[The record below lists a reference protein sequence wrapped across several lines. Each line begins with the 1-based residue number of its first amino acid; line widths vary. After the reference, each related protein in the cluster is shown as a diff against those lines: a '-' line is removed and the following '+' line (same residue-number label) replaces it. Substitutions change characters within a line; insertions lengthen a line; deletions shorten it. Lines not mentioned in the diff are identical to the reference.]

1 MSRECNS
8 LSYDAMTTHNAV
20 VFTRYM
26 MLSLESRESNDNRS
40 LGELFL
46 YFSDEMLS
54 RLPHHGIIFLFQND
68 SYLPYYRKY
77 IREEIYMGWHDAAF
91 QSKNYDTETYKKVQN
106 NSYKIARRSII
117 LLQVGVGF
125 LIPFALTIVMGVIYA
140 AATFQ
145 ILDPTEY
152 LSELLYSMGFTFVL
166 CFVPLFWGAIAYARL
181 QIVCQ
186 HLGFWLK
193 GAVELSDRGRSVNL
207 GRSVAHAVGAET
219 AEAAYAVETAGF
231 AMESVNICNQYLRDN
246 GQKPISV
253 NIFKITVFVASIVII
268 AVYVAA
274 IVSAYR

>member
-1 MSRECNS
+1 
-8 LSYDAMTTHNAV
+8 
-20 VFTRYM
+20 
-26 MLSLESRESNDNRS
+26 MLSK
-40 LGELFL
+40 
-46 YFSDEMLS
+46 
-54 RLPHHGIIFLFQND
+54 LPHHDIIILFQND
-68 SYLPYYRKY
+68 SYLPYYRNY
-77 IREEIYMGWHDAAF
+77 TREEIYMGWHDAAF

-117 LLQVGVGF
+117 LLQIGIGF
-125 LIPFALTIVMGVIYA
+125 LIPFALTIVMGIIYA

-152 LSELLYSMGFTFVL
+152 LSELLFSIGITFVL

-219 AEAAYAVETAGF
+219 AEAAYAAETAAGRGGIPVPSLAEGGIF
-231 AMESVNICNQYLRDN
+231 MSTYEEFMVILTVAVLIVAILDYVNH
-246 GQKPISV
+246 K
-253 NIFKITVFVASIVII
+253 K
-268 AVYVAA
+268 
-274 IVSAYR
+274 

>member
-1 MSRECNS
+1 MDLCCLAERVDGLNG
-8 LSYDAMTTHNAV
+8 N
-20 VFTRYM
+20 
-26 MLSLESRESNDNRS
+26 N
-40 LGELFL
+40 
-46 YFSDEMLS
+46 EMLS
-54 RLPHHGIIFLFQND
+54 KLPHHDIIILFQND
-68 SYLPYYRKY
+68 SYLPYYRNY
-77 IREEIYMGWHDAAF
+77 TREEIYMGWHDAAF
-91 QSKNYDTETYKKVQN
+91 QSKNYDTETFKKVQN

-117 LLQVGVGF
+117 LLQIGIGF
-125 LIPFALTIVMGVIYA
+125 LIPFALTIVMGIIYA

-152 LSELLYSMGFTFVL
+152 LSELLFSIGITFVL

-219 AEAAYAVETAGF
+219 AEAAYAAETAGL
-231 AMESVNICNQYLRDN
+231 ALESVNICNQYLRDN
-246 GQKPISV
+246 GQKPIRV
-253 NIFKITVFVASIVII
+253 NIFKITVFIASVVII

>member
-1 MSRECNS
+1 
-8 LSYDAMTTHNAV
+8 
-20 VFTRYM
+20 
-26 MLSLESRESNDNRS
+26 
-40 LGELFL
+40 
-46 YFSDEMLS
+46 
-54 RLPHHGIIFLFQND
+54 
-68 SYLPYYRKY
+68 
-77 IREEIYMGWHDAAF
+77 MGWHDAAF

-117 LLQVGVGF
+117 LLQIGIGF
-125 LIPFALTIVMGVIYA
+125 LIP
-140 AATFQ
+140 
-145 ILDPTEY
+145 TEY
-152 LSELLYSMGFTFVL
+152 ISELLFSMGITFVL

-219 AEAAYAVETAGF
+219 AEAAYAAETAGL

-246 GQKPISV
+246 GQKPIRV
-253 NIFKITVFVASIVII
+253 NIFKITVFVASVVII

>member
-1 MSRECNS
+1 MGQVDGLNG
-8 LSYDAMTTHNAV
+8 N
-20 VFTRYM
+20 
-26 MLSLESRESNDNRS
+26 N
-40 LGELFL
+40 
-46 YFSDEMLS
+46 EMLS
-54 RLPHHGIIFLFQND
+54 KLPHHDIIILFQND
-68 SYLPYYRKY
+68 SYLPYYRNY
-77 IREEIYMGWHDAAF
+77 TREEIYMGWHDAAF

-117 LLQVGVGF
+117 LLQIGIGF
-125 LIPFALTIVMGVIYA
+125 LIPFALTIVMGIIYA

-152 LSELLYSMGFTFVL
+152 LSELLFSIGITFVL

-219 AEAAYAVETAGF
+219 AEAAYAAETAGL
-231 AMESVNICNQYLRDN
+231 ALESVNICNQYLRDN
-246 GQKPISV
+246 GQKPIRV
-253 NIFKITVFVASIVII
+253 NIFKITVFIASVVII
-268 AVYVAA
+268 AVYIAA

>member
-1 MSRECNS
+1 
-8 LSYDAMTTHNAV
+8 
-20 VFTRYM
+20 
-26 MLSLESRESNDNRS
+26 
-40 LGELFL
+40 
-46 YFSDEMLS
+46 
-54 RLPHHGIIFLFQND
+54 
-68 SYLPYYRKY
+68 
-77 IREEIYMGWHDAAF
+77 MGWHDPAF
-91 QSKNYDTETYKKVQN
+91 QAKNYDTETYKKVQN

-125 LIPFALTIVMGVIYA
+125 LIPFALTIVMGIIYVT
-140 AATFQ
+140 ATFQ

-152 LSELLYSMGFTFVL
+152 LSEGLFTMGITFVL

-219 AEAAYAVETAGF
+219 AGL

-246 GQKPISV
+246 GQKPIRV
-253 NIFKITVFVASIVII
+253 NIFKITVFVASVVII